1 MKKLII
7 LSAIGVIILSSAF
20 IQAPEKKVSTEAKS
34 AVVAGEFAF
43 LRAHRQGKGIT
54 LTWGMADNTNLAGF
68 DIEKT
73 MEDPNDPYSVWL
85 PVASVPGSGVR
96 SFKHTDDDVNPGTSN
111 YRITAYYSDNRTA
124 QSEIVSVR
132 IMAH

>member
-7 LSAIGVIILSSAF
+7 LSAISVSILSFAF
-20 IQAPEKKVSTEAKS
+20 IPAPEKIVNTEAKS

-43 LRAHRQGKGIT
+43 LRAHRQGKSIT

-73 MEDPNDPYSVWL
+73 MEDPNDPYSQWL
-85 PVASVPGSGVR
+85 PVASVPGSSVR
-96 SFKHTDDDVNPGTSN
+96 SFKHTDDAVSPGTSN
-111 YRITAYYSDNRTA
+111 YRIIAYYSDNRTA
-124 QSEIVSVR
+124 QSEIISVS

>member
-7 LSAIGVIILSSAF
+7 LSAISVSILSFAF
-20 IQAPEKKVSTEAKS
+20 IPAPEKIVNTEAKS

-43 LRAHRQGKGIT
+43 LRAHRQGKSIT

-73 MEDPNDPYSVWL
+73 MEDPNDPYSVWV
-85 PVASVPGSGVR
+85 PVASVPGSSVR
-96 SFKHTDDDVNPGTSN
+96 SFKYTDDAVSPGTSN
-111 YRITAYYSDNRTA
+111 YRIIAYYSDNRTA
-124 QSEIVSVR
+124 QSEIISVS

>member
-7 LSAIGVIILSSAF
+7 LSAIGAIILSSAF
-20 IQAPEKKVSTEAKS
+20 IPAPEKNVSKETKS

-43 LRAHRQGKGIT
+43 LRAHRQGKAIT
-54 LTWGMADNTNLAGF
+54 LTWGMADNTNLTGF

-73 MEDPNDPYSVWL
+73 MEDPNDPYSQWL
-85 PVASVPGSGVR
+85 PVASVPGSSVR
-96 SFKHTDDDVNPGTSN
+96 SFKYTDNTVTPGTSN

-124 QSEIVSVR
+124 QSEIISVS

>member
-54 LTWGMADNTNLAGF
+54 LTWGMADNTKLTGF

-85 PVASVPGSGVR
+85 PVASVPGSSVR
-96 SFKHTDDDVNPGTSN
+96 SFKHTDDAVSPGTSN

-124 QSEIVSVR
+124 QSEIISVR
-132 IMAH
+132 ILAH

>member
-54 LTWGMADNTNLAGF
+54 LTWGMADNTNLTGF

-85 PVASVPGSGVR
+85 PVASVPGSSVR
-96 SFKHTDDDVNPGTSN
+96 SFKHTDDAVSPGTSN

-124 QSEIVSVR
+124 QSEIISVR
-132 IMAH
+132 ILAH

>member
-34 AVVAGEFAF
+34 AVVAGEFSF

-54 LTWGMADNTNLAGF
+54 VTWGMADNTNLAGF

-85 PVASVPGSGVR
+85 PVASVPGSSVR
-96 SFKHTDDDVNPGTSN
+96 SYKHTDDAVSPGTSN
-111 YRITAYYSDNRTA
+111 YRITAYYTDNRTA
-124 QSEIVSVR
+124 QSEIISVR

>member
-7 LSAIGVIILSSAF
+7 LTAIGVSILSSAF
-20 IQAPEKKVSTEAKS
+20 IPATEKIVNTEAKS

-43 LRAHRQGKGIT
+43 LRAHRQGKDIT
-54 LTWGMADNTNLAGF
+54 LTWGMADNTNLTGF

-85 PVASVPGSGVR
+85 PVASVPGSSVR
-96 SFKHTDDDVNPGTSN
+96 SFKYTDGTVNPGTSN

-124 QSEIVSVR
+124 QSEIISVR
-132 IMAH
+132 ILAH